1 MAKNG
6 SQRSQFQEFEASEK
20 LQQRHGFPEMA
31 TRAEGVP
38 APVAALQ
45 AVGVCF
51 PSLGASLGAPLLG
64 ALEGQ
69 GGSVLPCGGRVALV
83 SGCHHCCAVLL
94 WGPGW
99 PRSDVSDSEARVGC
113 VCGGARCGTQ

>member
-45 AVGVCF
+45 AVGVRF
-51 PSLGASLGAPLLG
+51 PSLEPLCSAPWKDRKVWFCPAVGAWRWSPAAIVA
-64 ALEGQ
+64 AL
-69 GGSVLPCGGRVALV
+69 P
-83 SGCHHCCAVLL
+83 